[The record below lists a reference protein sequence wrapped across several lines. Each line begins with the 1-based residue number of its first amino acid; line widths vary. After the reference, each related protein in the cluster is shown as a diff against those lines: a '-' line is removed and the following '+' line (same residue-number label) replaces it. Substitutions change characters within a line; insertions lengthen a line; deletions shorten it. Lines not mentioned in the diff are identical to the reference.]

1 MSPPRDMST
10 EDATGECNC
19 QIDPFDISSHVAT
32 ILDDGDIPLVSV
44 SIEGKPNIS
53 RTSVHQGQSTCEFV
67 ALSHVRSQNLILDG
81 TSKCSLQQLQ
91 SLVNELL
98 QSKILLSLS
107 TTLPFWIDTI
117 CIPEDHRKQTATK
130 KIKRVFEAADAVLV
144 LESSLYCQRP
154 GSISDYI
161 AAIRCSP
168 WTKRL
173 WTLQEAALAKRL
185 CFRFHNMVVLLDD
198 LTISLEATEPVT
210 AVERVLRTEN
220 TKEVREKLDCLDLLD
235 ADIKSLFAASTNVS
249 HTSAK
254 DMVKE
259 DKPEVAPE
267 AYWNGTKKLHLR
279 SILRLGY
286 LSLPRFY
293 LIRDVNEN
301 SESQAV
307 MEQILTLYNTEYG
320 AGRGMK
326 TSMSK
331 EMRLEVLVAFKLNSP
346 LKEQSCDR
354 LISCVDS

>member
-1 MSPPRDMST
+1 MSSPRDMSP
-10 EDATGECNC
+10 EDAIGECNC

-44 SIEGKPNIS
+44 SIEGKPKIS

-67 ALSHVRSQNLILDG
+67 ALSHVRSQNSLLDG

-91 SLVNELL
+91 RLVNELL
-98 QSKILLSLS
+98 QSKILLSLGA
-107 TTLPFWIDTI
+107 TLPFWIDTI
-117 CIPEDHRKQTATK
+117 CIPEDHRKETATK

-144 LESSLYCQRP
+144 LESSLHRQRP
-154 GSISDYI
+154 ESISDYI

-185 CFRFHNMVVLLDD
+185 CFSFHKTVVLLDD
-198 LTISLEATEPVT
+198 LNISQEAAEPVT
-210 AVERVLRTEN
+210 AVERVLRTGN

-235 ADIKSLFAASTNVS
+235 EDIKSLFAASINVS

-254 DMVKE
+254 DMINK
-259 DKPEVAPE
+259 DKPEFAPE
-267 AYWNGTKKLHLR
+267 ANSNETKKFHLR

-286 LSLPRFY
+286 FSLPRFY
-293 LIRDVNEN
+293 LIRDVDEN
-301 SESQAV
+301 FDSQAV
-307 MEQILTLYNTEYG
+307 MEQILTLYKTEYS

-326 TSMSK
+326 TSMSM
-331 EMRLEVLVAFKLNSP
+331 EMRLEVLVAFKLNRH
-346 LKEQSCDR
+346 LKE
-354 LISCVDS
+354 

>member
-1 MSPPRDMST
+1 MSSPRDMSP
-10 EDATGECNC
+10 EDAIEECNC

-32 ILDDGDIPLVSV
+32 ILDDGDIPLISV

-67 ALSHVRSQNLILDG
+67 ALSHVRSQNLFLDG

-98 QSKILLSLS
+98 QSKILLSLG

-117 CIPEDHRKQTATK
+117 CIPEDHRKKTATE

-144 LESSLYCQRP
+144 LESSLYRQRP

-185 CFRFHNMVVLLDD
+185 CFSFHETVVLLDD
-198 LTISLEATEPVT
+198 LNVSQEAAESVT
-210 AVERVLRTEN
+210 AVERVFRTGN

-235 ADIKSLFAASTNVS
+235 ADIKSLFAAPINVS

-254 DMVKE
+254 DVVKE
-259 DKPEVAPE
+259 DKPEVASE
-267 AYWNGTKKLHLR
+267 ANWNGTKRLHLV
-279 SILRLGY
+279 SVLRLGY
-286 LSLPRFY
+286 FSLPRFY

-307 MEQILTLYNTEYG
+307 MEQIMTLYKTEYS

-326 TSMSK
+326 TSMSM
-331 EMRLEVLVAFKLNSP
+331 EMRLEVLVAFKLNRPS
-346 LKEQSCDR
+346 KNNHMID
-354 LISCVDS
+354 